1 MISTLS
7 PASSDAWGS
16 SMDSIYMR
24 ALGNG
29 REKAAYAARGT
40 RMSIASY
47 SGAEVFASHRLENG
61 SHIHDNLLDLEPSA
75 EEKKHVILLS
85 VAGDNWK
92 IIISGLKSLS
102 TLSGSSGTATATNTY
117 YTHPCHAAIYWSFH
131 HTAVI
136 ANHKWFAMNTNPPAV
151 QIRADVSS
159 AELRK
164 SQLEHKCIAQVI
176 DGISR
181 RAIEL
186 SVKGSEGRTVDL
198 FTSLR
203 SQNHAALIR
212 ILRGLNQKLSPTEY
226 KGDLRVFRDGWGSFY
241 LTKIRYDEINDG
253 EKDIRN
259 AVWLR
264 TNDLRHFHTNLNVDF
279 DQ

>member
-1 MISTLS
+1 
-7 PASSDAWGS
+7 
-16 SMDSIYMR
+16 
-24 ALGNG
+24 
-29 REKAAYAARGT
+29 
-40 RMSIASY
+40 
-47 SGAEVFASHRLENG
+47 
-61 SHIHDNLLDLEPSA
+61 
-75 EEKKHVILLS
+75 
-85 VAGDNWK
+85 
-92 IIISGLKSLS
+92 
-102 TLSGSSGTATATNTY
+102 
-117 YTHPCHAAIYWSFH
+117 
-131 HTAVI
+131 
-136 ANHKWFAMNTNPPAV
+136 MNTNPPAV